1 PSAATSNLQVIET
14 LTSMTDSKKDGHFW
28 HTELLTPS
36 SDSSEGDSLQRMVLT
51 ITCDSGKLFWSHDIH
66 LSSLQTLR
74 CMTPPYSPQ
83 AAEVAQRDM
92 LGGVAYTASP
102 HPPQTKGRATSVIR
116 HTSDPLRYLAVERET
131 ENGSSPPSPAQ
142 SCSGFVSSTD
152 PGVNLLGSG
161 LPIFLTPPQVPPP
174 LTLPAPIGIL
184 STFSHASVPPPP
196 AANPPDACP
205 QSAVSVG
212 SPVSATAVVA
222 CQAPTEAVLV
232 LVPPQSMVVA
242 SGGSKFTAIAPAP
255 DHGPTLPQIKPV
267 PDLTRVRCHVCT
279 HPNCGKTYFKSSHLR
294 AHLRIHTGEKPFWCR
309 WEGCERRFSR
319 SDELS
324 RHRRAHTGEKHF
336 TCPVCHA
343 NFSRSDHLTKHAR
356 RHLRRA
362 PMWQSEVGRLRATS
376 ARTSSL
382 PVNQL
387 N

>member
-1 PSAATSNLQVIET
+1 MILPMSDRCGVQNDLK
-14 LTSMTDSKKDGHFW
+14 DSC
-28 HTELLTPS
+28 
-36 SDSSEGDSLQRMVLT
+36 EGDSVCKALA
-51 ITCDSGKLFWSHDIH
+51 DIH
-66 LSSLQTLR
+66 ESAFTLR

-102 HPPQTKGRATSVIR
+102 HPPQTKGRAISVIR
-116 HTSDPLRYLAVERET
+116 HTSDPLRYLAIERET

-142 SCSGFVSSTD
+142 SCSGVVSSMD

-184 STFSHASVPPPP
+184 STFSHASVLSVTTFQILALPPPAGSLLNSPPPP

-343 NFSRSDHLTKHAR
+343 HFSRSDHLTKHAR

-376 ARTSSL
+376 ARS
-382 PVNQL
+382 PVL
-387 N
+387 ATLCPKAGS